1 ILMFWVFRKRF
12 HNRCPIL
19 NTVLRAT
26 ILLELHAMTEQIK
39 ANIQR
44 YFSIPP
50 DLNFCNPELSG
61 SAKLRKNLL
70 KDGMRLTTE
79 FAHLPFLKLKK
90 AAVNSGLSMYISIM

>member
-1 ILMFWVFRKRF
+1 MLWAFRKQF
-12 HNRCPIL
+12 HNRCRIL
-19 NTVLRAT
+19 KTGLRAT
-26 ILLELHAMTEQIK
+26 ILLELAGMTERIT
-39 ANIQR
+39 ANIQQ

-50 DLNFCNPELSG
+50 NFRCCNRGLSG